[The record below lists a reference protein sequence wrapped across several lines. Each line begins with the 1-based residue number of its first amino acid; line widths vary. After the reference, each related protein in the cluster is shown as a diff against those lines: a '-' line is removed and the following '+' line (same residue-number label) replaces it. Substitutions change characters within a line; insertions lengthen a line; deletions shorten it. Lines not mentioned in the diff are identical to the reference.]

1 METAIVETA
10 SAGLL
15 SLFQLG
21 AVVTVLILVIL
32 GGYALFKRA
41 IDQCEKREDRAIQN
55 WEKANDRSILF
66 FDNITTKN
74 NDAWNA
80 ISIVLA
86 RVEATLNA
94 KG

>member
-10 SAGLL
+10 SVGIL
-15 SLFQLG
+15 SLMQLG

-66 FDNITTKN
+66 FDNISSKN
-74 NDAWNA
+74 IEAFKG
-80 ISIVLA
+80 IEVLLA
-86 RVEATLNA
+86 RVETKLDA
-94 KG
+94 K

>member
-1 METAIVETA
+1 METALVETA
-10 SAGLL
+10 SVGIL

-32 GGYALFKRA
+32 AGYVLFKRA

-55 WEKANDRSILF
+55 WEKANDRNILF
-66 FDNITTKN
+66 FDNIASKN
-74 NDAWNA
+74 NEAWQTV
-80 ISIVLA
+80 SVVLA

-94 KG
+94 K

>member
-1 METAIVETA
+1 METVIAETA
-10 SAGLL
+10 SVGIL

-55 WEKANDRSILF
+55 WEKSNDRSILF
-66 FDNITTKN
+66 FDNIAAKN
-74 NDAWNA
+74 NEAWNTV
-80 ISIVLA
+80 SIVLA

-94 KG
+94 K